1 MLQVNVEVRYTAQDI
16 LSHPWVTVP
25 HTCISPRAWK
35 VIQLWLILVPFQE
48 DTLFENNMMM
58 EVTGKLKTHFNTE
71 PKHSETMAG
80 VSVIMVSTK
89 NIHRTNLEKS
99 VNNTVV

>member
-1 MLQVNVEVRYTAQDI
+1 MR
-16 LSHPWVTVP
+16 
-25 HTCISPRAWK
+25 
-35 VIQLWLILVPFQE
+35 
-48 DTLFENNMMM
+48 M

-71 PKHSETMAG
+71 PKHSDTMAG

-89 NIHRTNLEKS
+89 NIHRTNPEKS